1 MSSSSSRSV
10 FIASVHSPHSRPYSF
25 IQKATWAKIARK
37 QDAACEIKTTAT
49 FNACYVRIHLREG
62 SATGDHQKKKI
73 KTNAVK
79 GALFLRTVI
88 VQVKIDLRG
97 WWWCAILR
105 TYVALA
111 QDSVRDW
118 EIWGKF
124 RIFKQR
130 NKESSGCT
138 FPKERARD
146 RFMALSRLF
155 PTVWFLSC
163 MIHRL
168 SHLSTVRIWTLA
180 SSTRPLCR
188 GEKAETLASLR
199 TC

>member
-49 FNACYVRIHLREG
+49 FNACNVRIHLREG

-88 VQVKIDLRG
+88 VQVEIDLRG
-97 WWWCAILR
+97 
-105 TYVALA
+105 
-111 QDSVRDW
+111 
-118 EIWGKF
+118 
-124 RIFKQR
+124 
-130 NKESSGCT
+130 
-138 FPKERARD
+138 
-146 RFMALSRLF
+146 
-155 PTVWFLSC
+155 
-163 MIHRL
+163 
-168 SHLSTVRIWTLA
+168 
-180 SSTRPLCR
+180 
-188 GEKAETLASLR
+188 
-199 TC
+199 